1 VPAKPAVVEAPS
13 ASSPSGVRE
22 VRVSSPDRVLWPAE
36 GMADGA
42 PVTKLDLAAY
52 LVAVAE
58 PLLRALGNRPVTLQ
72 RFPEGIEGEEFFSKN
87 PPQGAPDYTRTV
99 MCTYPSGRRH
109 QQLVIDEVASAVW
122 AAQMNTITFHPWPVR
137 TDDVDRPDELRI
149 DLDPPPGRGFAD
161 AVEAAYALRDVMA
174 EIGLTAWAKTSGNR
188 GVHVYARVAPTH
200 EFLDVRHGVIGIA
213 RELERRLPDLVTTS
227 WWKEERGERIFV
239 DFNQACRD
247 RTIASAYSPRPLPGA
262 PVSTP
267 VTWEELR
274 TVDPRELTLRTVPQL
289 VADRGDAWDGIEHA
303 VGDVAAALALW
314 ERDVSER
321 GLGELNFPPDYP
333 KMPGEP
339 PRVQP
344 SKRRTDKADA
354 DYMAPKAERDAD
366 LRTTWGMPVVP
377 PVAPM
382 LAKPVKDFSA
392 VKVDVLYEPK
402 WDGFRSIIFRSGD
415 LVEIGSRNEKP
426 MTRYFPEVVEAVLA
440 NFPERAVIDG
450 EIILV
455 SPSSG
460 DRLDFEL
467 LQQRIHPAASRVR
480 KLSAETPASFVAFDL
495 LALGDEDFRQRPFAE
510 RRAALEKALA
520 GAAAPIH
527 LTAATDDRDVA
538 KGWFTQFEGAGLDGV
553 IAKPVDIDYEPD
565 KRLMFKIKHERTA
578 DCVVAGYR
586 VHKSGPDAIG
596 SLLLGL
602 YGEDGRLA
610 SVGVIGAFPMARRKE
625 LFAELQTLVA
635 EWDEHP
641 WNWAAPAEEGDGIR
655 TPRSSE
661 YSRWNN
667 QKDLS
672 FVPLRPERVVEVR
685 YDHMEGTRFRH
696 TAQFVR
702 WRDDR
707 KPESC
712 TFDQLEEPVT
722 YDLADVL
729 SAGAR

>member
-1 VPAKPAVVEAPS
+1 VSAKPAVVEAPG
-13 ASSPSGVRE
+13 PDGVRE
-22 VRVSSPDRVLWPAE
+22 VRVSSPDRVLWPGQ
-36 GMADGA
+36 GMADGR
-42 PVTKLDLAAY
+42 PVTKLDLAEY

-58 PLLRALGNRPVTLQ
+58 PMLRALGDRPVTLQ
-72 RFPEGIEGEEFFSKN
+72 RFPEGIQGEEFFSKN
-87 PPQGAPDYTRTV
+87 PPKGVPDFVRTV

-109 QQLVIDEVASAVW
+109 PQLVVDEIATAVW

-137 TDDVDRPDELRI
+137 TANVDNPDELRI
-149 DLDPPPGRGFAD
+149 DLDPQPGRGFTD
-161 AVEAAYALRDVMA
+161 AVEAAYALRELMA

-188 GVHVYARVAPTH
+188 GVHVYARIAPTH

-267 VTWEELR
+267 VGWDELR
-274 TVDPRELTLRTVPQL
+274 DADPKALTVRTVPVL
-289 VADRGDAWDGIEHA
+289 VAERGDAWAGVDDA
-303 VGDVAAALALW
+303 VGDVRAAIALW
-314 ERDVSER
+314 DKDVHER

-344 SKRRTDKADA
+344 SKRRTDKADHE
-354 DYMAPKAERDAD
+354 YMAPKAERDAE
-366 LRTTWGMPVVP
+366 LRETWGMPVVP
-377 PVAPM
+377 PVPPM

-392 VKVDVLYEPK
+392 VKGDVVYEPK
-402 WDGFRSIIFRSGD
+402 WDGFRSIIYRSGD

-426 MTRYFPEVVEAVLA
+426 MTRYFPEIVEAVKA
-440 NFPERAVIDG
+440 NFPDKAVIDG
-450 EIILV
+450 EIVLV
-455 SPSSG
+455 SPESA
-460 DRLDFEL
+460 DRLDFDL

-480 KLSAETPASFVAFDL
+480 RLAAETPASFVAFDL
-495 LALGDEDFRQRPFAE
+495 LALDGESYVGRPFSE
-510 RRAALEKALA
+510 RRSALEQALA
-520 GAAAPIH
+520 GAVSPIH
-527 LTAATDDRDVA
+527 LTPATDDRDVA
-538 KGWFTQFEGAGLDGV
+538 RRWFTQFEGAGLDGV
-553 IAKPVDIDYEPD
+553 IAKPVDVRYEPD

-602 YGEDGRLA
+602 YGDDGNLA
-610 SVGVIGAFPMARRKE
+610 SVGVIGAFPMARRRE
-625 LFAELQTLVA
+625 LFEELQPLVA
-635 EWDEHP
+635 EWDDHP
-641 WNWAAPAEEGDGIR
+641 WNWARPEEGVR

-661 YSRWNN
+661 FSRWNN

-702 WRDDR
+702 WRPDR
-707 KPESC
+707 EPESC
-712 TFDQLEEPVT
+712 TFAQLEEPVS

-729 SAGAR
+729 SAGR